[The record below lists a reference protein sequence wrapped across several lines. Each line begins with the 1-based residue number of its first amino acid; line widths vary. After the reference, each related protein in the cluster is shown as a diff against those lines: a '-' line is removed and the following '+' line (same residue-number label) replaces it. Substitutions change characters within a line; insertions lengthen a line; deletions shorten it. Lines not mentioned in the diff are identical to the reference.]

1 MLTEFNSLFED
12 FYFSRM
18 REIELSLEGNE
29 EYRENNKDFQ
39 ETLTRIRGKEE
50 WEKAPQKI
58 SIRDALEYIKG
69 NISRVSI
76 KEGYKQGFN
85 DALKIMRGF

>member
-18 REIELSLEGNE
+18 REIELSLDGNE
-29 EYRENNKDFQ
+29 EYKENNKDFQ
-39 ETLTRIRGKEE
+39 ETLTRVRGE
-50 WEKAPQKI
+50 Q
-58 SIRDALEYIKG
+58 SILNALEHFIRS
-69 NISRVSI
+69 ISRISI

>member
-1 MLTEFNSLFED
+1 MLTGFNDLFEE
-12 FYFSRM
+12 FYFNRM

-39 ETLTRIRGKEE
+39 ETLTRIREE
-50 WEKAPQKI
+50 QNKAPQELSILNALKHFIRNISRI
-58 SIRDALEYIKG
+58 SIR
-69 NISRVSI
+69 
-76 KEGYKQGFN
+76 EGYKQGFN